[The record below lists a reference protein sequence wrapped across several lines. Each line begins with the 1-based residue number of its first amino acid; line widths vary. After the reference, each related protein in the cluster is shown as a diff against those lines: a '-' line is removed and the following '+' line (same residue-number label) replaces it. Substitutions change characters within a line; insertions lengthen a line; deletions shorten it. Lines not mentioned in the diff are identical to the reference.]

1 MGSNYSILILIG
13 GVTRN
18 VVTFLLFLGD
28 EILGFF
34 VGGLKTILESG
45 ELLVSGELGLV
56 ATSLSSLGS

>member
-1 MGSNYSILILIG
+1 MGSNYSIFILIG

-28 EILGFF
+28 EILGLL
-34 VGGLKTILESG
+34 VRGLETILETR